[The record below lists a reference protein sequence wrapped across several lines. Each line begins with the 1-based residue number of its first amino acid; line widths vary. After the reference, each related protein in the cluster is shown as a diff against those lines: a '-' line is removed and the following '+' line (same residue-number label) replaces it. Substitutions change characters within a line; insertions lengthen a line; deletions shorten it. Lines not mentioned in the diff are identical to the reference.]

1 MLNKTTSDSNASSA
15 EDLFVD
21 VFQEAVGFV
30 GTQWL
35 QFQVPFLDVDNRP
48 KYLDFGLVS
57 PLDRYAFEID
67 GEYYHR
73 PDSPKLT
80 GESFREGL
88 TRQNSLVWRGWRVYR
103 WTDSQLANER
113 ERVVEQLRLY
123 LERELATGILEQSDF
138 LPLQDGGELALHAHQ
153 KEALEALERFRAEG
167 KSIALLTHATGT
179 GKTHVAISDARRC
192 GLRTLYLAHTEKLPR
207 QTASRFSE
215 LWPGAETFVYR
226 SGDHAGIANAQVV
239 LSTFQAIARNLT
251 RFDPAEFGYIIV
263 DEAHHAVAQT
273 FSQVIKYFRPRF
285 LLGLTATP
293 DRLDN
298 RSLLQIFRETAH
310 RLPLEE
316 AISRGILV
324 PIRCLRVE
332 TNVDLQQ
339 VRYNGV
345 DYRLK
350 DLEKAIQIPSRDELI
365 VDVYIR
371 HANGRRAVCFCVNV
385 DHAERVAA
393 AFRSRNAPQQLCLAA
408 WRSPNENRL
417 WPATRQVT

>member
-1 MLNKTTSDSNASSA
+1 LLNKTTSDSNASSA

-73 PDSPKLT
+73 PDSPQLT

-113 ERVVEQLRLY
+113 DRVVDQLRLF

-138 LPLQDGGELALHAHQ
+138 LPLQDGAELALHAHQ

-179 GKTHVAISDARRC
+179 GK
-192 GLRTLYLAHTEKLPR
+192 
-207 QTASRFSE
+207 
-215 LWPGAETFVYR
+215 
-226 SGDHAGIANAQVV
+226 
-239 LSTFQAIARNLT
+239 NL
-251 RFDPAEFGYIIV
+251 
-263 DEAHHAVAQT
+263 
-273 FSQVIKYFRPRF
+273 
-285 LLGLTATP
+285 
-293 DRLDN
+293 
-298 RSLLQIFRETAH
+298 
-310 RLPLEE
+310 
-316 AISRGILV
+316 
-324 PIRCLRVE
+324 
-332 TNVDLQQ
+332 
-339 VRYNGV
+339 
-345 DYRLK
+345 
-350 DLEKAIQIPSRDELI
+350 
-365 VDVYIR
+365 
-371 HANGRRAVCFCVNV
+371 
-385 DHAERVAA
+385 
-393 AFRSRNAPQQLCLAA
+393 RNALCEPGFLVV
-408 WRSPNENRL
+408 PNNGH
-417 WPATRQVT
+417 